1 MNNNLLA
8 ISLKSFSVLSF
19 IIIDVLIKKLKNN
32 FLTNEIIFFRCLF
45 GIILVTFMMY
55 LTKSS
60 IKISKIK

>member
-1 MNNNLLA
+1 M
-8 ISLKSFSVLSF
+8 
-19 IIIDVLIKKLKNN
+19 DVLIKKLKNN

-60 IKISKIK
+60 IKTSKNK